1 MRTNI
6 TTELRSIARR
16 LLALADRMDAE
27 RAPDLFTQ
35 PAVEEPEEAALSPI
49 SPVGENPISPEI
61 PGYVP
66 DGYGGYIL
74 IHDLTG
80 DISRRVIRRLK
91 TKMVEARTLRAG
103 EPLGRSAGYHQ
114 RMNIEAMILRRTGAD
129 REAVREAFNRA
140 VEELRPVCVLGR
152 TPKGRKMCRFYSSGD
167 RDLLVERSINLLNA

>member
-1 MRTNI
+1 MKTNI

-35 PAVEEPEEAALSPI
+35 PAVAEPEEAAISPI
-49 SPVGENPISPEI
+49 SPVSPVAEMAEDAAATYDTD
-61 PGYVP
+61 PTP
-66 DGYGGYIL
+66 
-74 IHDLTG
+74 
-80 DISRRVIRRLK
+80 RRVVRRIS

-114 RMNIEAMILRRTGAD
+114 RMNIEAMILHRTGAD

-152 TPKGRKMCRFYSSGD
+152 TPRGRKICRFYSTGE
-167 RDLLVERSINLLNA
+167 RDLLVERCINLLSA

>member
-1 MRTNI
+1 MKTNI

-16 LLALADRMDAE
+16 LLALADRVDAE

-35 PAVEEPEEAALSPI
+35 PAVEGPEEAALSPI
-49 SPVGENPISPEI
+49 SPVAEMAEDAAATYDTDPTP
-61 PGYVP
+61 
-66 DGYGGYIL
+66 
-74 IHDLTG
+74 
-80 DISRRVIRRLK
+80 RRVVRRLS

-114 RMNIEAMILRRTGAD
+114 RMNIEAMILHRTGAD

-152 TPKGRKMCRFYSSGD
+152 TPRGRKICRFYSSGD
-167 RDLLVERSINLLNA
+167 RDLLIERCINLLSA